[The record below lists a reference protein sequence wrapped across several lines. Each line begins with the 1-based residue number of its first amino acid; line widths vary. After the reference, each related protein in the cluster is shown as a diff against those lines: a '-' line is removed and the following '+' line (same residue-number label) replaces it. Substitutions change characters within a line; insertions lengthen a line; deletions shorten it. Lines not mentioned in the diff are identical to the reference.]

1 MVEWRGGQVSGVICE
16 VLGMWVCLIDETMSS
31 VESKH
36 CINVVN
42 AIVEELLKNTS
53 SYNHTSKKDF

>member
-1 MVEWRGGQVSGVICE
+1 MGLSNRQ
-16 VLGMWVCLIDETMSS
+16 ETMSS